1 MEGSL
6 LRDLTGGK
14 MLRALGRLRNLYSG
28 ARDGLRRE
36 EMDGA
41 HFATLGDRPFIG
53 CCPCAPEP
61 QDFTIFGAETT
72 SAANPVATGRTI
84 VDSD

>member
-1 MEGSL
+1 
-6 LRDLTGGK
+6 
-14 MLRALGRLRNLYSG
+14 MLRALGRLRNLFSG

-41 HFATLGDRPFIG
+41 HFATLGDRPFVG

-61 QDFTIFGAETT
+61 EGLTLLSRDPTPSATARTT
-72 SAANPVATGRTI
+72 L
-84 VDSD
+84 DKD

>member
-1 MEGSL
+1 
-6 LRDLTGGK
+6 
-14 MLRALGRLRNLYSG
+14 MLRALGRLCNLFSG

-61 QDFTIFGAETT
+61 QGFTFSGAEYT
-72 SAANPVATGRTI
+72 SASTPMAVGRTVI
-84 VDSD
+84 DND

>member
-1 MEGSL
+1 
-6 LRDLTGGK
+6 

-53 CCPCAPEP
+53 CCPCAPKP
-61 QDFTIFGAETT
+61 QDFTLSSADPI
-72 SAANPVATGRTI
+72 SAANPAATGRTLA
-84 VDSD
+84 DDA